1 MDINI
6 GDSVLKKLT
15 LSLVTASLVGACS
28 TQSSAQS
35 TAAVPVPAIAQAAE
49 GNSLSDGG
57 GEIRGR
63 KSGDLYRSRGIEQE
77 LTTADSSQFNGVAE
91 HALGSI
97 ETAAMSS
104 RIQVLELFPGA

>member
-1 MDINI
+1 M
-6 GDSVLKKLT
+6 SVFY
-15 LSLVTASLVGACS
+15 APQVGRHIPVR
-28 TQSSAQS
+28 
-35 TAAVPVPAIAQAAE
+35 AVPSRVVIVR
-49 GNSLSDGG
+49 SDGG